1 MSEITTVLWDV
12 DGTLLDF
19 RASEEECI
27 RKCLAG
33 YGADITGE
41 QMEWYSQCNTSY
53 WKRLEKGEITRE
65 QVYLGRF
72 EDFFRYIG
80 REDIPTETFND
91 EYQDALGES
100 VVMHDDAMEMCE
112 YLKTGHRQYVV
123 TNGSAVAQRGKLRR
137 SGLGEL
143 MDGVFISEEMGTEKP
158 SVKFFDLC
166 GETIPGYDP
175 EKTIIIGDSLSS
187 DMAGGNNAGMICC
200 WFNPTGEKAPD
211 GMRIDYEIKT
221 LKELEKIL

>member
-1 MSEITTVLWDV
+1 M
-12 DGTLLDF
+12 
-19 RASEEECI
+19 
-27 RKCLAG
+27 
-33 YGADITGE
+33 
-41 QMEWYSQCNTSY
+41 
-53 WKRLEKGEITRE
+53 
-65 QVYLGRF
+65 
-72 EDFFRYIG
+72 
-80 REDIPTETFND
+80 
-91 EYQDALGES
+91 
-100 VVMHDDAMEMCE
+100 
-112 YLKTGHRQYVV
+112 V

-166 GETIPGYDP
+166 GETIPEYDP

-221 LKELEKIL
+221 LQELEKIL